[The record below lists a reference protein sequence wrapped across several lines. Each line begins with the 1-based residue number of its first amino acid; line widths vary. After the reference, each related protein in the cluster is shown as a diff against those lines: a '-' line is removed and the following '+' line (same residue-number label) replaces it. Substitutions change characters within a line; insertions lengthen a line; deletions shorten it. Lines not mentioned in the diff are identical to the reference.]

1 MAGSRRV
8 KRGELYEDYRYH
20 PMLCIKPA
28 QEDDDVLIGVTLING
43 MTSSCSEA
51 HCGVVPLT
59 VEDAIDRKVHWNAF
73 AEMRGLPNPFP
84 RDGWASNEVG

>member
-1 MAGSRRV
+1 M
-8 KRGELYEDYRYH
+8 
-20 PMLCIKPA
+20 
-28 QEDDDVLIGVTLING
+28 LIGVTLING

-51 HCGVVPLT
+51 HYGAVPMT

-84 RDGWASNEVG
+84 RDGWASNEVV